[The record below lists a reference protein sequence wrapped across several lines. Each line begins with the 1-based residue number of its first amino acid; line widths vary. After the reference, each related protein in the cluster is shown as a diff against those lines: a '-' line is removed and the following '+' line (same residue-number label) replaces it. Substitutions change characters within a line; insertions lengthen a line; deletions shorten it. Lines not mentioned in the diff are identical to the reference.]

1 MLKIETYKEKLRKL
15 EEKYKDN
22 KNSKYFKER
31 VDLMVSDLSLKF
43 PEEIATNIK
52 RMAIDLTNGDDEY
65 IYPHEV
71 GTYFIDK
78 VRNVNISPSYRF
90 DKYIQNEANY
100 FVSKNKQDYEVGIID
115 LQFLLEQLNELNSE
129 ALKLGIIKSKN
140 NSIYG
145 EPIHYFLKKAKEKCC
160 EHIERLYIEKK
171 HRYRELE
178 RYCTQHIIE
187 IKDISSSYGYKYVI
201 SPSDYEYLDDRI
213 SLPKVISGCIGDEL
227 WSMARRWNIT
237 KLEKFSWDYYIYA
250 FEYLRSFYIKYINK
264 YVKDYLED
272 IRDDT
277 FYSFTNILIFF
288 ITRAKSK
295 CYQFD
300 LKDTK
305 KGLNFEFEI
314 NAFFNKD
321 NNKANRIR
329 INFMRY
335 FWCNFKYLYNSIC
348 ENNLFTDAQKIYLKK
363 CIENVLEEIAETL
376 YTEGWL

>member
-65 IYPHEV
+65 IYPYEV

-237 KLEKFSWDYYIYA
+237 KLEKFSWNYYIYA